1 MITIDSVAAMQQW
14 SQARRQAGQRI
25 AFVPTMGY
33 LHQGHVSLLNAAR
46 KAADVLVLS
55 IFVNPTQFGAGED
68 FETYPKDM
76 SKDIQLAAEAGVD
89 VVFAPSATQM
99 YPRGYSSWV
108 EVAGLTEVLCGAS
121 RPGHF
126 RGVTTVV
133 SKLFN
138 IVAPT
143 VAYFGN
149 KDFQQLAVIRR
160 MVIDLNLPVDI
171 VGRPI
176 IREADGLA
184 MSSRNSYLAK
194 EERRQAL
201 CLFQAIEQARRLA
214 NSGELRVTEIL
225 RQLRLS
231 IESNPLAK
239 IDYVKICHQYSLQEQ
254 TQVDEDSVLLL
265 AVFIGRTRLIDNA
278 FVLDR
283 ALTTE

>member
-278 FVLDR
+278 FMLDR